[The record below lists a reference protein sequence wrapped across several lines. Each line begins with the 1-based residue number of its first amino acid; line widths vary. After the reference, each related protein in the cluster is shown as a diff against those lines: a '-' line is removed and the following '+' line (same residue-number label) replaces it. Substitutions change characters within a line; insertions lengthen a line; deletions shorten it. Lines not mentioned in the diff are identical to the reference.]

1 MRHTGRLFFLAL
13 LLSCYE
19 PGIFAQFQGTT
30 WEQRL
35 GTGRDSAE
43 ARKLYIGLFNDFITP
58 KREYNDST
66 YMMWRRMMDRAPYLD
81 YYFYSSGWMES
92 FLIPL
97 IHNQGDRAV
106 QLMYFQDLM
115 ETEDRLIW
123 DRKRLN
129 SLRMLTNLKNEQSE
143 GDAMVNKAHYYY
155 SIGKRYF
162 SGTPAYNP
170 DSAYLYYRR
179 AFEKV
184 REAGD
189 VKGSEIIGIYLWENF
204 DTSYSLFKSNQEKY
218 QEQFLED
225 YLDCISS
232 CDKMLMPAYDEPDSA
247 IQQQLLGKYWHYRD
261 TIQKVFRSSGAAAP
275 ERLDDFY
282 GKRLEAHRK
291 DTAYLNK
298 AIHLMS
304 ENGATDIEA
313 YFAYCDASN
322 ILQPTYENCIGCAI
336 SSRRDGMHDEM
347 VRYFLQ
353 AKDLADNDLQKALV
367 AYQIGLA
374 TNIARPKNPET
385 NKNYAIGTSAY
396 MQWQKSAL
404 MAEANL
410 KQVLE
415 LEPALTKSGS
425 VALRQVPA
433 HAAYQIALAEYR
445 MSQSSQDCDEA
456 IRYVRMAMQK
466 QPTLYNRNAQDMIT
480 NITNSRNGYIHNEN
494 IRRRNNNQQV
504 NQQRNAEYNEYL
516 RRKKAEEEF
525 WNKKR

>member
-1 MRHTGRLFFLAL
+1 MRHTGKYFFLAL
-13 LLSCYE
+13 LLCNTFC
-19 PGIFAQFQGTT
+19 IFAQFQGTT

-66 YMMWRRMMDRAPYLD
+66 YMMWRRMMDHAPYLD

-92 FLIPL
+92 FLIPQ
-97 IHNQGDRAV
+97 ISKQGDRAV

-115 ETEDRLIW
+115 EIEDRLIW
-123 DRKRLN
+123 DRTRLN

-170 DSAYLYYRR
+170 DSAYIYYSK

-184 REAGD
+184 RETND

-204 DTSYSLFKSNQEKY
+204 DTSYSLFKSNKEKY

-247 IQQQLLGKYWHYRD
+247 IQQQLLSKYWHYRD
-261 TIQKVFRSSGAAAP
+261 TIQKVFNASGAAAP
-275 ERLDDFY
+275 ERLEEFY
-282 GKRLEAHRK
+282 GKRLDTHRN
-291 DTAYLNK
+291 DAAFLNK

-304 ENGATDIEA
+304 ENGATDIES
-313 YFAYCDASN
+313 YLTYCETSN
-322 ILQPTYENCIGCAI
+322 ILQPTYENCIGCAM
-336 SSRRDGMHDEM
+336 SSRRNGLQEDM
-347 VRYFLQ
+347 VKYFVQ
-353 AKDLADNDLQKALV
+353 AKDLTDNDLQKALV
-367 AYQIGLA
+367 AYQIGIA
-374 TNIARPKNPET
+374 TNIPRPKDPET
-385 NKNYAIGTSAY
+385 NKNYAVGTPEYAR
-396 MQWQKSAL
+396 WQKSAM

-415 LEPALTKSGS
+415 LEPALAGSGS
-425 VALRQVPA
+425 VALRQIPA
-433 HAAYQIALAEYR
+433 HAAFQIALAEYR

-480 NITNSRNGYIHNEN
+480 NISNSRSAYIHNEN
-494 IRRRNNNQQV
+494 IRRHNNNQQV
-504 NQQRNAEYNEYL
+504 NQRRNAEYSEYL